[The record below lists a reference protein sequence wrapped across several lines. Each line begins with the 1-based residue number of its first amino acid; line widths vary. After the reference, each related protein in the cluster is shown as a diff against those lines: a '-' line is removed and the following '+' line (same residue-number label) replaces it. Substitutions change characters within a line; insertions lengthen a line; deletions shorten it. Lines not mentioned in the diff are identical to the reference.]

1 VRGYLRERDRR
12 KVKNRKGT
20 SKTWQLVVD
29 DGVEIVEGVKRRR
42 QVVRSFFG
50 TRREAE
56 DELRDFIQSI
66 QNGTHVRDRKQTVAQ
81 YLDLWLGHKRATVAF
96 KTYLAYELHVRTYLK
111 PALGSLRIANLRKE
125 HVRKALADWSQRT
138 AYPGKKSKTPV
149 QKISPRTVHHVFS
162 TLRTAMHDA
171 LDDGAI
177 SVLPFAKRMSPKKGR
192 AEISALDET
201 QIVALLSYLDG
212 TLLGPVTRLA
222 IYTGM
227 RRGELLGLTWDA
239 IDLDNRV
246 LHVRQSLEVIGAGK
260 DRAVRFKAPKTEKS
274 RRDVALTSGA
284 IEVLR
289 SQHAQQSK
297 LRLHISG
304 PFGDERLVFP
314 DPRTGEP
321 WKPDTFSNEFLRAVK
336 ASGLPKVSFHGL
348 RHSYASISLRA
359 GTPLKVVSEML
370 GHTTTAITADLYTHV
385 LGDLKAQAADR
396 LDKIFESAEK
406 RRVVGAEEGAWAK
419 CGPITRAP
427 SKKLSK
433 IRPFLVAPTGIEP
446 LLCGPGRSR
455 ALTKTLILSGFRRF
469 AVPTDSDQ
477 YRGDLAGP

>member
-1 VRGYLRERDRR
+1 VKGCLRDRDRR
-12 KVKNRKGT
+12 KPGNRKGA

-29 DGVEIVEGVKRRR
+29 DGGEVIDGVKHRRQKVRSFYGVKRD
-42 QVVRSFFG
+42 
-50 TRREAE
+50 A
-56 DELRDFIQSI
+56 DDALRAFIQEI
-66 QNGTHVRDRKQTVAQ
+66 KTGTLVRDAKQTVAQ
-81 YLDLWLGHKRATVAF
+81 YLDTWLSHKRATVGF
-96 KTYLAYELHVRTYLK
+96 KTYLAYELHVRLYLK

-138 AYPGKKSKTPV
+138 AYPGKKSNTPA

-171 LDDGAI
+171 IDDGAI
-177 SVLPFAKRMSPKKGR
+177 TVLPFAKRMSPKKGR
-192 AEISALDET
+192 SEISALDET

-274 RRDVALTSGA
+274 RRDVALTAGA
-284 IEVLR
+284 IALLR
-289 SQHAQQSK
+289 SHHAKQSE
-297 LRLHISG
+297 LRVFLG
-304 PFGDERLVFP
+304 GALGDEQLVFP
-314 DPRTGEP
+314 NPRTGEP
-321 WKPDTFSNEFLRAVK
+321 WKPDTFSNEFLRVVK

-370 GHTTTAITADLYTHV
+370 GHATTAITADLYTHV
-385 LGDLKAQAADR
+385 LGNLKAEAADR
-396 LDKIFESAEK
+396 LDAIFDEAEK
-406 RRVVGAEEGAWAK
+406 RRAAGADQGTWTK
-419 CGPITRAP
+419 CGPIGRAP
-427 SKKLSK
+427 SKKVSK
-433 IRPFLVAPTGIEP
+433 IRPNLVAPTGIEP
-446 LLCGPGRSR
+446 VIRGPGRSR
-455 ALTKTLILSGFRRF
+455 
-469 AVPTDSDQ
+469 
-477 YRGDLAGP
+477 

>member
-1 VRGYLRERDRR
+1 
-12 KVKNRKGT
+12 
-20 SKTWQLVVD
+20 
-29 DGVEIVEGVKRRR
+29 
-42 QVVRSFFG
+42 
-50 TRREAE
+50 
-56 DELRDFIQSI
+56 
-66 QNGTHVRDRKQTVAQ
+66 VAQ
-81 YLDLWLGHKRATVAF
+81 TTV
-96 KTYLAYELHVRTYLK
+96 K
-111 PALGSLRIANLRKE
+111 
-125 HVRKALADWSQRT
+125 DWSYHADEMSFGPLRFTTLGADRAPRRLQRR
-138 AYPGKKSKTPV
+138 P
-149 QKISPRTVHHVFS
+149 
-162 TLRTAMHDA
+162 
-171 LDDGAI
+171 
-177 SVLPFAKRMSPKKGR
+177 
-192 AEISALDET
+192 
-201 QIVALLSYLDG
+201 
-212 TLLGPVTRLA
+212 RLA

-239 IDLDNRV
+239 IDFDNRV
-246 LHVRQSLEVIGAGK
+246 PHVRQSLEVIGAGK

-297 LRLHISG
+297 LRLHLSG

-396 LDKIFESAEK
+396 LDKIFERAEK
-406 RRVVGAEEGAWAK
+406 DHAVGAESGAWAK
-419 CGPITRAP
+419 CGPIARAS

-433 IRPFLVAPTGIEP
+433 IRPDLVALTGIE
-446 LLCGPGRSR
+446 SE
-455 ALTKTLILSGFRRF
+455 SGDDT
-469 AVPTDSDQ
+469 A
-477 YRGDLAGP
+477 

>member
-1 VRGYLRERDRR
+1 MR
-12 KVKNRKGT
+12 
-20 SKTWQLVVD
+20 
-29 DGVEIVEGVKRRR
+29 
-42 QVVRSFFG
+42 
-50 TRREAE
+50 A
-56 DELRDFIQSI
+56 FIQEVKA
-66 QNGTHVRDRKQTVAQ
+66 GTLVRDAKQTVEQ
-81 YLDLWLGHKRATVAF
+81 YLDTWLSHKQATVGF

-111 PALGSLRIANLRKE
+111 PSLGALRIANLRKE

-138 AYPGKKSKTPV
+138 SYPGKKSKTPMR
-149 QKISPRTVHHVFS
+149 KLSPRTVHHVFS

-177 SVLPFAKRMSPKKGR
+177 TVLPFAKRMSPKKGR

-201 QIVALLSYLDG
+201 QVVALLSNLDR

-239 IDLDNRV
+239 VDLDNRV
-246 LHVRQSLEVIGAGK
+246 LHVRQSLEVIGTGK
-260 DRAVRFKAPKTEKS
+260 DRAVRFKTPKTEKS
-274 RRDVALTSGA
+274 RRDVALTVGA

-297 LRLHISG
+297 LRLHLSG
-304 PFGDERLVFP
+304 PFGDEHLVFP

-336 ASGLPKVSFHGL
+336 ASKLPKVSFHGL

-396 LDKIFESAEK
+396 LDKIFDSVEK

-419 CGPITRAP
+419 CGPIDRAP
-427 SKKLSK
+427 SKKVSK
-433 IRPFLVAPTGIEP
+433 IRADLGRVARGISPPRSPRTVRETLASYGSYYPTAAPKDAQWAKSAGCRP
-446 LLCGPGRSR
+446 
-455 ALTKTLILSGFRRF
+455 ATLRTHRCAFR
-469 AVPTDSDQ
+469 
-477 YRGDLAGP
+477 